1 MDYKNADFAENN
13 GLIVGLDVG
22 TTKIVTVIGYLND
35 MGEVD
40 VVGFGQSESR
50 GVEYGEIQNI
60 VKTTEGIELSKQV
73 AEQRSNQQVN
83 QVYVGVAGH
92 HVKTNSYRHV
102 LYRHEEDKQ
111 KMPITQEEIDNLK
124 DDVAKVSQDPGIE
137 IIDVIPQSYTI
148 NKMRETF
155 DPVGE
160 LGYEVIGKYQLITGN
175 QREIE
180 KIIQCAQGAG
190 VIPKE
195 IVLEPIA
202 SGIACL
208 SDEEKKQGCVLV
220 DIGGGTTDMVIFI
233 DGHPVFT
240 KVIPIGGNIIT
251 KDIAQVCKIPEA
263 TAEKIKID
271 HGTCIIEKNS
281 GKTITIPKAF
291 GSPVQI
297 SEYSVAQIINCR
309 VQREIIDV
317 VKAEIERSGYASRLN
332 AGIVLTGGGSNL
344 RHLRELF
351 EFNVQLPTR
360 IGIPDNKFARNI
372 PSELRQPM
380 YATALGLLKYG
391 IDVEWK
397 EGLTGHEEQETSH
410 KESKFKRKKKTE
422 TNASGNGSNESSAF
436 NSFRRWVKNFLEK
449 VS

>member
-1 MDYKNADFAENN
+1 MDLKNADFAENN

-40 VVGFGQSESR
+40 VVGFGQSESK

-60 VKTTEGIELSKQV
+60 VKTTEGIKLSKEV
-73 AEQRSNQQVN
+73 AEQRSNQQIK

-92 HVKTNSYRHV
+92 HVKTSTYRHV

-111 KMPITQEEIDNLK
+111 KMPITQEEIDKLK

-148 NKMRETF
+148 NRTRETF

-160 LGYEVIGKYQLITGN
+160 LGYEVIGNYQLITGN
-175 QREIE
+175 EREIE
-180 KIIQCAQGAG
+180 KILQCARGAN
-190 VIPKE
+190 VEPKE

-251 KDIAQVCKIPEA
+251 KDIAQVCKISEI

-281 GKTITIPKAF
+281 GKTITIPKPF

-297 SEYSVAQIINCR
+297 SEYNVAQIINCR
-309 VQREIIDV
+309 VQREIIDI
-317 VKAEIERSGYASRLN
+317 VKAEIDRSGYANRLN
-332 AGIVLTGGGSNL
+332 AGVVLTGGGSNL

-351 EFNVQLPTR
+351 EYNTQLPTR

-391 IDVEWK
+391 IDEEMK
-397 EGLTGHEEQETSH
+397 EGVIGHEDQEMAH

-422 TNASGNGSNESSAF
+422 ADTSDNGSNENGAF
-436 NSFRRWVKNFLEK
+436 NSFRQWVKNLLEK